1 MVGSMIT
8 GWVAM
13 GIAAAATAQV
23 DAETRAAILD
33 CAREPV
39 AASLGKPVLFRVK
52 RLGASGDWAF
62 LHADME
68 ERGGKPIDF
77 AGTPR
82 ADDAA
87 HGAVS
92 RTYAALLRRNGTEW
106 RVVAHAIGPTDVAW
120 ADWATRYGAPPA
132 IFN

>member
-1 MVGSMIT
+1 MVAQMMT
-8 GWVAM
+8 GWTVMAM
-13 GIAAAATAQV
+13 AAAATAPV

-39 AASLGKPVLFRVK
+39 AVALGKPVLFRVK
-52 RLGASGDWAF
+52 QLGASGNWAF

-77 AGTPR
+77 TGTPR

-92 RTYAALLRRNGTEW
+92 RTFAALLRRNGTEW
-106 RVVAHAIGPTDVAW
+106 TVVTHAIGPTDVAW